1 MPTSRV
7 FVVVKSLLM
16 AKNRKSHAGIDRCR
30 NFRNLY
36 LNETAPRWERRRPRS
51 SPVDLS
57 NSRHPHHILPPLNE
71 PLHAGNV
78 PVPGRACVGLVLLL
92 LRVSSR
98 LSKPPLLPARPIYSI
113 KANRMPPRGF
123 VQEPVPERPRRLAV
137 ESSSAPRPFGYRLL
151 PFLYGAP
158 VQHRRKLIL
167 YKLRLV
173 PQSGWPHPVFS
184 RHGPAFQLRKAA
196 DCAFRPGTDPCAAA
210 AERRPERRRQ

>member
-1 MPTSRV
+1 MTMEWRGRATHSLAPGETWVIR
-7 FVVVKSLLM
+7 FVAAATAGVVT
-16 AKNRKSHAGIDRCR
+16 RKA
-30 NFRNLY
+30 LKVY

-113 KANRMPPRGF
+113 RANRMPPRGF

-151 PFLYGAP
+151 PW
-158 VQHRRKLIL
+158 LIL
-167 YKLRLV
+167 RFGGSFGEYHLKLLCDRHL
-173 PQSGWPHPVFS
+173 WRDFLCS
-184 RHGPAFQLRKAA
+184 RHLL
-196 DCAFRPGTDPCAAA
+196 
-210 AERRPERRRQ
+210 